1 MKLKGIDGGPHPE
14 AAHAFI
20 NFVLT
25 PENSLAELDYIGYHT
40 GATDIEP
47 AAEAAGIEMLDLV
60 FFSPEQIATMHTGE
74 VGDAQQRI
82 VDIWNNTKA
91 AAGA

>member
-1 MKLKGIDGGPHPE
+1 
-14 AAHAFI
+14 
-20 NFVLT
+20 
-25 PENSLAELDYIGYHT
+25 
-40 GATDIEP
+40 
-47 AAEAAGIEMLDLV
+47 MLDLV

-74 VGDAQQRI
+74 VNEAQQRI